1 MNECPFCR
9 KPFIDCECKG
19 RCVHCNQVAGSE
31 GRADFFLSMV
41 MSGKLIKPGKKL
53 SAALADANE
62 WKQQHENLL
71 AVRQQDITALSAK
84 IEQLESQLANTHKAD
99 SELADKLEKLLEKVH
114 RGKLVAVH
122 TADKKHMAFVGTNT
136 PACTVALIGHVDPF
150 EANDE
155 ADLYVELRNNAQEII
170 AALRKS

>member
-1 MNECPFCR
+1 MSNCPFCR

-19 RCVHCNQVAGSE
+19 RCVHCNQVAGAE
-31 GRADFFLSMV
+31 GRADLFLSMV

-84 IEQLESQLANTHKAD
+84 IEQLESQLANARKAD
-99 SELADKLEKLLEKVH
+99 NELADKLEALLFAHK
-114 RGKLVAVH
+114 
-122 TADKKHMAFVGTNT
+122 
-136 PACTVALIGHVDPF
+136 
-150 EANDE
+150 
-155 ADLYVELRNNAQEII
+155 NNQHKDSAQPII
-170 AALRKS
+170 ALLDELLSNAPAIIDALKEKA